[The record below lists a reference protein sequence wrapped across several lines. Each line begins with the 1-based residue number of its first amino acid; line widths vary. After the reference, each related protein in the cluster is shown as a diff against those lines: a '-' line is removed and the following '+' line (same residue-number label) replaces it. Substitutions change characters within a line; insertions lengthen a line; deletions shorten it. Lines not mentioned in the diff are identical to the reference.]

1 MTTARA
7 SAVLRHIRGLAA
19 CTEAGW
25 RPDHQLLQ
33 RFAQGQD
40 REAFALLVRRHGPL
54 VLGVCRRILHNP
66 HDADDAF
73 QATFLV
79 LARKAGS
86 IGRRDSIGSWL
97 YQVARNVAMKAR
109 KRADSRKKRE
119 GNAAA
124 RQAADP
130 LQEVTGRELL
140 AVFDDLHFARFSHT
154 RAAKIAGKTRGPK

>member
-1 MTTARA
+1 MEPRLFTGF
-7 SAVLRHIRGLAA
+7 RGLAA
-19 CTEAGW
+19 SGDV
-25 RPDHQLLQ
+25 PDGQLLE
-33 RFAQGQD
+33 RFTARRD
-40 REAFALLVRRHGPL
+40 EAAFAALLRRHGPL
-54 VLGVCRRILHNP
+54 VHGVCRRMLHNE
-66 HDADDAF
+66 HDAEDAF

-86 IGRRDSIGSWL
+86 IGRRDSVGSWL